1 MRVSHLA
8 LRVADLERS
17 ARFYGGLLGLPE
29 LSRSRDE
36 QGLLRAVW
44 LQAGPAV
51 LMLERELRGRGTS
64 VGSGH
69 VLALEIEDLAA
80 WRARLTAAGVEIDDT
95 TAFTLYVRDP
105 DGHRL
110 GLTTWRR
117 EFGA

>member
-17 ARFYGGLLGLPE
+17 AQFYGALLGLPE
-29 LSRSRDE
+29 LRRSRDD
-36 QGLLRAVW
+36 QGVLRAVW

-51 LMLERELRGRGTS
+51 LMLERELRGRGAA
-64 VGSGH
+64 GGAGH
-69 VLALEIEDLAA
+69 VLALEVEDLAA
-80 WRARLTAAGVEIDDT
+80 WRARLAAAGVEIDDT
-95 TAFTLYVRDP
+95 TTLTLYVRDP

-117 EFGA
+117 ELGA

>member
-29 LSRSRDE
+29 LRRDCDE

-51 LMLERELRGRGTS
+51 LMLERELRGHGPAE
-64 VGSGH
+64 GSGH
-69 VLALEIEDLAA
+69 VLALEVDDLAA
-80 WRARLTAAGVEIDDT
+80 WRTRLAGAGVEIDDAT
-95 TAFTLYVRDP
+95 TFTIYVHDP

-117 EFGA
+117 EP